1 MNEKDLRKL
10 SREELLKLLLIQTKE
25 VERLRHELELA
36 QTELADRRV
45 RINNFGNLA
54 EAVMEINGVMAAA
67 QSAANQYLESIM
79 AMEEETRMRCVQM
92 LQAAGG
98 DYHKFLVNHK
108 GTGTFD
114 ESK

>member
-25 VERLRHELELA
+25 VERLQRELEHA
-36 QTELADRRV
+36 QAELADRRV

-54 EAVMEINGVMAAA
+54 EAVMEINGVMSAA

-79 AMEEETRMRCVQM
+79 AMEEETRMRCAQM

-98 DYHKFLVNHK
+98 DYHKFFIDHK
-108 GTGTFD
+108 GMGAFD